1 MEIEMHPWV
10 KTVRHDLVKRA
21 VWPARDLRE
30 TGGRDVAALR
40 RGLFELTDDEGRPV
54 GAPALWKSLRAQA
67 PAGVDAALDDFE
79 AALLRAVKALETAWP
94 GPLDAVLDLESRF
107 DHLARAV
114 EDKTRK

>member
-40 RGLFELTDDEGRPV
+40 RGLFELTDDEGGPTD
-54 GAPALWKSLRAQA
+54 ALSLWKQLRGHA
-67 PAGVDAALDDFE
+67 PAGVEAGLDDFE
-79 AALLRAVKALETAWP
+79 AALQRAAKALETPWP
-94 GPLDAVLDLESRF
+94 GPLEAVLDLERRF

>member
-1 MEIEMHPWV
+1 MHPWL
-10 KTVRHDLVKRA
+10 KTLRHDLVKRA

-40 RGLFELTDDEGRPV
+40 RGLFDLTDDEGRPV
-54 GAPALWKSLRAQA
+54 DALALWKQLRAQA
-67 PAGVDAALDDFE
+67 PAGVDLDDFE
-79 AALLRAVKALETAWP
+79 QALRRAVHALEEPWP
-94 GPLDAVLDLESRF
+94 GPLEAVLSLETRF